1 MTPTCY
7 EERLRA
13 FAEGKRLGRLAN
25 AVRDPEHG
33 VCDAC
38 GSALPRTLFGLRDTV
53 SGGHYFVGQS
63 CLAWLLG
70 TGLIARARYR
80 QSAEVAYRREME
92 MRGNGANQADP
103 ESAPSVAVQT
113 DSLDQ
118 TSGQPAL
125 RRTLIITQSD
135 GHYTALAHIGDGRRR
150 VTARAREPRRRQQ
163 WLRHD
168 GAVVLEPVW
177 RPRRAAL
184 AVCVL
189 RAYAKALAA
198 WREGTAANADGR
210 ANSVHEEV
218 ER

>member
-13 FAEGKRLGRLAN
+13 FAEGKRLGRLAK
-25 AVRDPEHG
+25 AVRDPRGG

-53 SGGHYFVGQS
+53 SGRHYFVGQN
-63 CLAWLLG
+63 CLAWLLE
-70 TGLIARARYR
+70 TGLVARARYR
-80 QSAEVAYRREME
+80 QSAEVAYRQEME
-92 MRGNGANQADP
+92 TRRNGTNPADP
-103 ESAPSVAVQT
+103 ESTPSVGAQT
-113 DSLDQ
+113 DSFDQ
-118 TSGQPAL
+118 MSGQPA
-125 RRTLIITQSD
+125 RQRTLIIVESD
-135 GHYTALAHIGDGRRR
+135 SHYTALAHIGDGRRR
-150 VTARAREPRRRQQ
+150 VTARAKETRRHQEWR
-163 WLRHD
+163 RHD

-189 RAYAKALAA
+189 RAYARALAA

-218 ER
+218 NR